1 MKKAITIT
9 NSKIII
15 NKKVFERMCEVRP
28 KSETLLG
35 LLLCLNLIKNK
46 K

>member
-15 NKKVFERMCEVRP
+15 NKKVFERMC
-28 KSETLLG
+28 LLVWLIFIICG
-35 LLLCLNLIKNK
+35 LLTVE
-46 K
+46 

>member
-15 NKKVFERMCEVRP
+15 NKKVFERMCLLETV
-28 KSETLLG
+28 KSFV
-35 LLLCLNLIKNK
+35 
-46 K
+46 

>member
-15 NKKVFERMCEVRP
+15 NKKVLERMF
-28 KSETLLG
+28 LLVWLILIICG
-35 LLLCLNLIKNK
+35 LLIVK
-46 K
+46 

>member
-15 NKKVFERMCEVRP
+15 NKKVLERMC
-28 KSETLLG
+28 LLVWLILIICG
-35 LLLCLNLIKNK
+35 LLIVK
-46 K
+46 